1 MDKNMKK
8 FIIVIVFVFLIAILI
23 SFNYLLWD
31 RERQM
36 ESYQNMSQSN
46 NLTIETLSEKMTTLD
61 KLNKELTT
69 RLDTILDENKI
80 IKDNLTVS
88 NKEKAEL
95 QKEVEIRNNLILA
108 LRESTNTSSMN
119 TVIKKWTDA
128 INAKNYEDAKTFIS
142 KNSQDKILL
151 GDAEDLKEIYQK
163 ELKEI
168 KLKTSE
174 PYIKLKDDEHI
185 KKIQLRVVFE
195 VIKPVTAT
203 GSQEQVSDSNFK
215 NGNNEKYITLELD
228 PNTKEWL
235 ILEINNEP

>member
-1 MDKNMKK
+1 MKK

-46 NLTIETLSEKMTTLD
+46 NLTIETLSEKMATLD
-61 KLNKELTT
+61 KLNKELNTE
-69 RLDTILDENKI
+69 LKNIIDENNT

-95 QKEVEIRNNLILA
+95 QKEVEIRNNLILT
-108 LRESTNTSSMN
+108 LKESMNSSSMN
-119 TVIKKWTDA
+119 TVIKKWTEA
-128 INAKNYEDAKTFIS
+128 INSKNYENAKTFVS
-142 KNSQDKILL
+142 KNSLDKILL

-195 VIKPVTAT
+195 VVKPELAT
-203 GSQEQVSDSNFK
+203 GIQEQVSDSNFK
-215 NGNNEKYITLELD
+215 SGNNEKYITLELD

>member
-1 MDKNMKK
+1 MKK

-46 NLTIETLSEKMTTLD
+46 NLTIETLSEKMATLD
-61 KLNKELTT
+61 KLNKELNTK
-69 RLDTILDENKI
+69 LETIIDENKT

-95 QKEVEIRNNLILA
+95 QKEVEIRNNLIFA
-108 LRESTNTSSMN
+108 LKESINSSPMN
-119 TVIKKWTDA
+119 TVIKKWTEA
-128 INAKNYEDAKTFIS
+128 INSKNYENAKTFIS

-151 GDAEDLKEIYQK
+151 GDAEELKEIYQK
-163 ELKEI
+163 EIKEI
-168 KLKTSE
+168 KLKTLE
-174 PYIKLKDDEHI
+174 PYTKLKDDEHI
-185 KKIQLRVVFE
+185 KKIQLRVAFE
-195 VIKPVTAT
+195 VVKPETAT
-203 GSQEQVSDSNFK
+203 GIQEQVSDSNFK
-215 NGNNEKYITLELD
+215 SGNNEKYITFELE

-235 ILEINNEP
+235 ILEMNDEP

>member
-1 MDKNMKK
+1 MKK
-8 FIIVIVFVFLIAILI
+8 FITVIVFVFLIAILI

-31 RERQM
+31 REKQM

-46 NLTIETLSEKMTTLD
+46 NLTIETLSEKMAALD
-61 KLNKELTT
+61 KINNELNTKLE
-69 RLDTILDENKI
+69 TIIDENKT

-88 NKEKAEL
+88 NKEKAEF
-95 QKEVEIRNNLILA
+95 QDEVEIRNNLIIELK
-108 LRESTNTSSMN
+108 ESINPSSMN

-128 INAKNYEDAKTFIS
+128 INAKNYENLKTFIS

-163 ELKEI
+163 EIKEI
-168 KLKTSE
+168 KIKTSE

-185 KKIQLRVVFE
+185 KKIQFRVVFD
-195 VIKPVTAT
+195 VVKPVTAT
-203 GSQEQVSDSNFK
+203 DSQEQESDSNFK
-215 NGNNEKYITLELD
+215 SGNNEKYITLELD
-228 PNTKEWL
+228 PDTKEWL